1 MPTVLAQVSAQP
13 VVLGAGSI
21 GPFPIPAGSAG
32 ISLVIDRAGLP
43 PNNPLLA
50 VTCMASYDGG
60 QTFTS
65 LGGATMSGGDIPARG
80 GGGTLA
86 QSSLAFM
93 WDTVPTHVRVDVDAQ
108 AAFSASFEVVAL

>member
-1 MPTVLAQVSAQP
+1 MSIVLAQASAQS
-13 VVLGAGSI
+13 VALGAGSI

-60 QTFTS
+60 QTFVP
-65 LGGATMSGGDIPARG
+65 LGGATMSGGDMSTNLCTRA
-80 GGGTLA
+80 
-86 QSSLAFM
+86 S
-93 WDTVPTHVRVDVDAQ
+93 RVFAI
-108 AAFSASFEVVAL
+108 